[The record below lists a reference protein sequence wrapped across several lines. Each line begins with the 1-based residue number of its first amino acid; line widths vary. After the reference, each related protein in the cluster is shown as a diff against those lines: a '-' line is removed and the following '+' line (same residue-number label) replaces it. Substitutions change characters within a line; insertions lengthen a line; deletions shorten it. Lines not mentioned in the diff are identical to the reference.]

1 VHGRLGGNVTCG
13 GIAVDSGDMI
23 YADDDG
29 VVAIP
34 AASAEQITAAA
45 LVRAEREAEIVQ
57 GLTAGSQLAEL
68 LPLLRKER

>member
-1 VHGRLGGNVTCG
+1 VTCG
-13 GIAVDSGDMI
+13 GVGVNSRDLV

-29 VVAIP
+29 VVVVP

-45 LVRAEREAEIVQ
+45 LVRAEREAEIVR
-57 GLTAGSQLAEL
+57 GLAAGAELADL